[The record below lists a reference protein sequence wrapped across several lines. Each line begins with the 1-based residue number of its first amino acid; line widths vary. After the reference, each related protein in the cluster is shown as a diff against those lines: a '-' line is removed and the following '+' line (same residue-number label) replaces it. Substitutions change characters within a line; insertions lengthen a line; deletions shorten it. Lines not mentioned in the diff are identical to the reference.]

1 MDRPIER
8 ALVGNS
14 DLQLSR
20 RKTRDK
26 SFALLILGVV
36 LLMPPIVRT
45 SLFEGN
51 IFGIPYTI
59 FYMFAVWAF
68 LIVGAAIISPRLRD
82 SDKSLQSNTTRE
94 LVE

>member
-1 MDRPIER
+1 M
-8 ALVGNS
+8 AGNS

-26 SFALLILGVV
+26 SFALIILGVV

-45 SLFEGN
+45 SLFEGS

-59 FYMFAVWAF
+59 FYMFTVWAL
-68 LIVGAAIISPRLRD
+68 LILGAAALSSGLRD
-82 SDKSLQSNTTRE
+82 SDKSLQSDATRDHIE
-94 LVE
+94 

>member
-1 MDRPIER
+1 M
-8 ALVGNS
+8 AGNS

-26 SFALLILGVV
+26 SVALLIIGVV

-51 IFGIPYTI
+51 IFGIPYTV
-59 FYMFAVWAF
+59 FYMFSVWAF
-68 LIVGAAIISPRLRD
+68 LIVGAAIMAPRLRD
-82 SDKSLQSNTTRE
+82 NDKSRQGDKIGQGPD
-94 LVE
+94 

>member
-1 MDRPIER
+1 M
-8 ALVGNS
+8 AGNS

-26 SFALLILGVV
+26 SFALIILGVV

-45 SLFEGN
+45 SLFEGSV
-51 IFGIPYTI
+51 FGIPFTM
-59 FYMFAVWAF
+59 FYMFVVWGGLIAGAVI
-68 LIVGAAIISPRLRD
+68 LSPRLRD
-82 SDKSLQSNTTRE
+82 SDKSLQSDANRE